1 MKRSALALIVL
12 AAIAA
17 GPTACRRD
25 DEGGPT
31 RREERIARDI
41 DEKLTPPLKVDSR
54 DGLAAAIVVDV
65 SGSMDDTVTDED
77 GKKERKIVV
86 ARRAAAD
93 LVEQFAKYAE
103 EHKDQPV
110 LLGLYEFSRRR
121 GEADCRPV
129 IPMGPPD
136 RGRIA
141 SAIASLD
148 PDGGTPIGEAMIA
161 AKKELDA
168 TGLTRRHLLLITD
181 GENTDGHRPDR
192 VAQGISKRPDDE
204 RPSIYFV
211 AFDVEASRFARVRD
225 AGALV
230 LAAANAR
237 ELNDT
242 LDWLLR
248 GKILLEK

>member
-25 DEGGPT
+25 DEDGPT
-31 RREERIARDI
+31 SREERIARDI
-41 DEKLTPPLKVDSR
+41 DEKLTPPLKVDRR

-103 EHKDQPV
+103 EHKEQPV

-136 RGRIA
+136 RARVTA
-141 SAIASLD
+141 AIASLD

-192 VAQGISKRPDDE
+192 VAQGISKRPDEE

>member
-1 MKRSALALIVL
+1 VKRSALALIVL

-31 RREERIARDI
+31 RREERIAREI
-41 DEKLTPPLKVDSR
+41 DEKLTPRVKLDGK

-136 RGRIA
+136 RERVTA
-141 SAIASLD
+141 AIASLD

-192 VAQGISKRPDDE
+192 VAQGIAKRPDDE

-211 AFDVEASRFARVRD
+211 AFDVEASRFTRVRD

>member
-1 MKRSALALIVL
+1 MKRSVLALIVL
-12 AAIAA
+12 VAVAA
-17 GPTACRRD
+17 GPNACRRED
-25 DEGGPT
+25 DGGPT

-41 DEKLTPPLKVDSR
+41 DEKLTPPVKVASR

-103 EHKDQPV
+103 EHKEQPV

-121 GEADCRPV
+121 GEPDCRPV

-136 RGRIA
+136 RARVT

-181 GENTDGHRPDR
+181 GENTDGHRPER
-192 VAQGISKRPDDE
+192 VAKGIATRPDDE